1 MSHCKC
7 RPSYPEIYFRETMPF
22 CRAENLTCAISWLN
36 SMGDDEHEPDLVI
49 ILLDY

>member
-7 RPSYPEIYFRETMPF
+7 RPSYPEIYFREPMPF

-36 SMGDDEHEPDLVI
+36 SMGDDEHDPDLVI
-49 ILLDY
+49 I